1 MVLQDAWVFEGS
13 IRDNLKFNNPDL
25 TDQRMEEACRAV
37 GIHDFIS
44 TLPQGYDTV
53 ISERSGLSAGQKQQ
67 VSIARAMLHSAP
79 MIIFDEATSSVDTR
93 TEKHIQ
99 SAVESM
105 TVGKT
110 SFLIAHRLSTIR
122 DCDKIIV
129 MKGGKLVETGTHEAL
144 LAKGGYYSELYNSQF
159 ENCE

>member
-1 MVLQDAWVFEGS
+1 
-13 IRDNLKFNNPDL
+13 
-25 TDQRMEEACRAV
+25 
-37 GIHDFIS
+37 
-44 TLPQGYDTV
+44 
-53 ISERSGLSAGQKQQ
+53 
-67 VSIARAMLHSAP
+67 
-79 MIIFDEATSSVDTR
+79 VDTR